1 MQPRRTGYLTE
12 ALVQDTV
19 DEVVGVPAVAAD
31 TDAVTTVLVMAEV
44 LAPVVVLVPAQIG
57 KKSIESGV
65 LNSWSG
71 STSKGVHMV
80 VRILVMILITI
91 VLISLPAVSSAQPWR
106 HGMHDKYERPPYGQF
121 CPGLRGDP
129 YGARR
134 LVRTTD
140 EAKQVLEQYFEGT
153 GRKVGIGNIEERRWF
168 FIAEL
173 LNPEG
178 VLIDKAIVDKRTGR
192 IRSIY

>member
-1 MQPRRTGYLTE
+1 
-12 ALVQDTV
+12 
-19 DEVVGVPAVAAD
+19 
-31 TDAVTTVLVMAEV
+31 
-44 LAPVVVLVPAQIG
+44 
-57 KKSIESGV
+57 
-65 LNSWSG
+65 
-71 STSKGVHMV
+71 MV
-80 VRILVMILITI
+80 VRMLVMIVIAI
-91 VLISLPAVSSAQPWR
+91 VLISLPAASSAQPWR
-106 HGMHDKYERPPYGQF
+106 YGMHDKYERPPYGQF

-173 LNPEG
+173 LSPEG

>member
-1 MQPRRTGYLTE
+1 MQPRRTEYLTE
-12 ALVQDTV
+12 ALVKVTGNA
-19 DEVVGVPAVAAD
+19 VVGVPVVAAD
-31 TDAVTTVLVMAEV
+31 TDVVATVLVMAEA
-44 LAPVVVLVPAQIG
+44 LALVVVLVPAQIG
-57 KKSIESGV
+57 KKLFGSGV
-65 LNSWSG
+65 LNSWSD
-71 STSKGVHMV
+71 STSKGVHMI
-80 VRILVMILITI
+80 VRMLVMFLIAI
-91 VLISLPAVSSAQPWR
+91 VLVSLPAVSSAQPWR

-140 EAKQVLEQYFEGT
+140 EAKQMLEQYFEGT

-173 LNPEG
+173 LSPEG

>member
-1 MQPRRTGYLTE
+1 MQPRRTEYLTE

>member
-1 MQPRRTGYLTE
+1 
-12 ALVQDTV
+12 
-19 DEVVGVPAVAAD
+19 
-31 TDAVTTVLVMAEV
+31 MAEV

>member
-1 MQPRRTGYLTE
+1 
-12 ALVQDTV
+12 
-19 DEVVGVPAVAAD
+19 
-31 TDAVTTVLVMAEV
+31 
-44 LAPVVVLVPAQIG
+44 
-57 KKSIESGV
+57 
-65 LNSWSG
+65 
-71 STSKGVHMV
+71 MV
-80 VRILVMILITI
+80 VRMLVMILMAI
-91 VLISLPAVSSAQPWR
+91 VLISLPVASSAQPWR

-121 CPGLRGDP
+121 CPGQRGDP

-173 LNPEG
+173 LSPEG

>member
-1 MQPRRTGYLTE
+1 
-12 ALVQDTV
+12 
-19 DEVVGVPAVAAD
+19 
-31 TDAVTTVLVMAEV
+31 MA
-44 LAPVVVLVPAQIG
+44 
-57 KKSIESGV
+57 
-65 LNSWSG
+65 
-71 STSKGVHMV
+71 
-80 VRILVMILITI
+80 VRILAMIFITF
-91 VLISLPAVSSAQPWR
+91 VLIALPVVSFAQPWR

-121 CPGLRGDP
+121 CPGMPGDP

-153 GRKVGIGNIEERRWF
+153 GKKVGIGNIEERRRF

-192 IRSIY
+192 IRSVY

>member
-1 MQPRRTGYLTE
+1 
-12 ALVQDTV
+12 
-19 DEVVGVPAVAAD
+19 
-31 TDAVTTVLVMAEV
+31 
-44 LAPVVVLVPAQIG
+44 
-57 KKSIESGV
+57 
-65 LNSWSG
+65 
-71 STSKGVHMV
+71 
-80 VRILVMILITI
+80 MIVIAI
-91 VLISLPAVSSAQPWR
+91 VLISLPAASSAQPWR
-106 HGMHDKYERPPYGQF
+106 YGMHDKYERHPYGQF

-173 LNPEG
+173 LSPEG

>member
-1 MQPRRTGYLTE
+1 MI
-12 ALVQDTV
+12 
-19 DEVVGVPAVAAD
+19 
-31 TDAVTTVLVMAEV
+31 M
-44 LAPVVVLVPAQIG
+44 
-57 KKSIESGV
+57 
-65 LNSWSG
+65 
-71 STSKGVHMV
+71 
-80 VRILVMILITI
+80 RILILITVVFVFI
-91 VLISLPAVSSAQPWR
+91 ALPAVSSAQPWR
-106 HGMHDKYERPPYGQF
+106 HGMNDKYERSPYGQF
-121 CPGLRGDP
+121 CPGMRGDP